1 MHADKTAQILHL
13 VEEAERV
20 TEAESDEGNGRESER
35 RDKVKRDSKGQKEAN
50 WWMSKR
56 KRRGGRE
63 REKIITDNMREQGH
77 AKIVIIILK
86 KGQHLCKRF
95 FIYSRFFLVFS
106 GVRGGF

>member
-1 MHADKTAQILHL
+1 M
-13 VEEAERV
+13 VEEAERA
-20 TEAESDEGNGRESER
+20 TEAESDEGKGREGER
-35 RDKVKRDSKGQKEAN
+35 REKVKRDSKGQKEAN

-56 KRRGGRE
+56 KRSGGRE
-63 REKIITDNMREQGH
+63 RDKIITDNMREQGH

-95 FIYSRFFLVFS
+95 FIYSGFFLVFS